1 MCENYGVR
9 VIYLP
14 PYSPDYNPIEE
25 FFSVLKKWY
34 KRYYEVYGIEEP
46 FIDFLRMGIDACSK
60 EELAKQHFRHAGI
73 SVQ

>member
-1 MCENYGVR
+1 MCETQGVR

-25 FFSVLKKWY
+25 FFSVLKKWM
-34 KRYYEVYGIEEP
+34 KRHHEAYEDEESFAE
-46 FIDFLRMGIDACSK
+46 FIHLAVNACSGDI
-60 EELAKQHFRHAGI
+60 LAKQHFRHAGI